1 MEEHEAEQEAEY
13 PRGRGYGHDYMRGGE
28 VFGGYGYSDRREY
41 VRPRGATGDE
51 PTAGDDEEFPQ
62 DERAGGWAIPR
73 DMDGP
78 AAMAT
83 PADGQADGDG
93 ARDVAVGGDA
103 QDLGA
108 GAPVPLIDRT
118 LGGATIGGLDRS
130 RSYYVTQAQLQQ
142 RLYRTPKQS
151 EPGKS

>member
-1 MEEHEAEQEAEY
+1 LYIA
-13 PRGRGYGHDYMRGGE
+13 P
-28 VFGGYGYSDRREY
+28 
-41 VRPRGATGDE
+41 
-51 PTAGDDEEFPQ
+51 
-62 DERAGGWAIPR
+62 
-73 DMDGP
+73 DG
-78 AAMAT
+78 
-83 PADGQADGDG
+83 
-93 ARDVAVGGDA
+93 

-142 RLYRTPKQS
+142 RLYRAPRQD

>member
-28 VFGGYGYSDRREY
+28 VFGGYGYSDRHEY

-51 PTAGDDEEFPQ
+51 PAATGDDEAFPQ
-62 DERAGGWAIPR
+62 DERAGGWAIPPEV
-73 DMDGP
+73 DGAP
-78 AAMAT
+78 AT
-83 PADGQADGDG
+83 PGRPADAQPGG
-93 ARDVAVGGDA
+93 ARALDGT
-103 QDLGA
+103 DLGA

-118 LGGATIGGLDRS
+118 LGGATVGGLDRS

-142 RLYRTPKQS
+142 RLYRTQK
-151 EPGKS
+151 EDGPGKT

>member
-28 VFGGYGYSDRREY
+28 VFGGYGYSDRHEY
-41 VRPRGATGDE
+41 VRPRGATSDE
-51 PTAGDDEEFPQ
+51 SAATSDADVFPR
-62 DERAGGWAIPR
+62 DERAGGWGIPR
-73 DMDGP
+73 VVDG
-78 AAMAT
+78 AT
-83 PADGQADGDG
+83 TTPVTAVDGQPDGDIAPDG
-93 ARDVAVGGDA
+93 

-142 RLYRTPKQS
+142 RLYRAQKEDGPEKT
-151 EPGKS
+151 

>member
-28 VFGGYGYSDRREY
+28 VFGGYGYSDRHEY

-51 PTAGDDEEFPQ
+51 SAATSDADAFPQ
-62 DERAGGWAIPR
+62 DERAGGWAIPSE
-73 DMDGP
+73 MDGATATP
-78 AAMAT
+78 VT
-83 PADGQADGDG
+83 PADRQADGEGALDG
-93 ARDVAVGGDA
+93 

-142 RLYRTPKQS
+142 RLYRSQK
-151 EPGKS
+151 EDGPGKT

>member
-28 VFGGYGYSDRREY
+28 VFGGYGYSDRHEY
-41 VRPRGATGDE
+41 LRPRGASGED
-51 PTAGDDEEFPQ
+51 PTARDDDEFPQ
-62 DERAGGWAIPR
+62 DERAGGWEIPHE
-73 DMDGP
+73 MDDQ
-78 AAMAT
+78 
-83 PADGQADGDG
+83 PADSAAPADALPDG
-93 ARDVAVGGDA
+93 EGEGELDG

-142 RLYRTPKQS
+142 RLYRAPRQD